1 MTRFWNILNK
11 FNGEI
16 KIMQISDTLREKE
29 IVELQKK
36 FYKYF
41 ETGYVFENFLKEY
54 LLKIGLDEVEITQRS
69 RDGGIDLKAIRKGIG
84 DFSDIDV
91 ERYYIQAKRY
101 KPKNKISVKSVR
113 ELKGTIPF
121 GYKGILITTSEFTK
135 EAKEV
140 AKDDIS
146 KLVIL
151 IDGKSLI
158 TSCIDNEIGF
168 VFKPVFSSE
177 QMDIFFKNRNKTQ
190 EFIEKKE
197 IKLKEENYIEKMITS
212 NDIRARIVSVPSSI
226 MSNLKENEVKVL
238 VNNEKEY
245 RFSINKRRNYF
256 AKVTGFLKEYELLTS
271 DGVKNP
277 KKLEWIFDKEKQI
290 VKIYIENQI

>member
-1 MTRFWNILNK
+1 MRFWNILNK

-29 IVELQKK
+29 IVELQEK

-121 GYKGILITTSEFTK
+121 GYKGILIT
-135 EAKEV
+135 
-140 AKDDIS
+140 
-146 KLVIL
+146 
-151 IDGKSLI
+151 
-158 TSCIDNEIGF
+158 SCIDNEIGF

-226 MSNLKENEVKVL
+226 MSHLKENEVKVL

-256 AKVTGFLKEYELLTS
+256 AKVTEFLKEYELLTS

-277 KKLEWIFDKEKQI
+277 KKLKWIFDKEKQI